1 MQACEPVCRI
11 DRQWK
16 WSPHVVQSWC
26 QASNKRWAKSI
37 AKPSRK
43 THSRN
48 PTTTSVESNLH
59 KFWRTC
65 QGASSPCITGA
76 SQSLQRWS
84 RNPHTTTKKFSYC
97 SVASWWTCKNF
108 DFSVTVRRTQLG
120 ANLKVFF
127 WEFRPNHRVTEMQ
140 ANWYQSFGLE
150 FSFSWYLEWNLSV
163 GEKRWCELDVIL
175 VEVRILRRSWSV
187 HWQEVETDP
196 EFHRASVA
204 GIVLS
209 DVLVRSCGLL
219 RRP

>member
-48 PTTTSVESNLH
+48 PTSVESNLH

-84 RNPHTTTKKFSYC
+84 RNPHTTTKNSAT
-97 SVASWWTCKNF
+97 VALHLDEHAKIST
-108 DFSVTVRRTQLG
+108 SLSQSG
-120 ANLKVFF
+120 A
-127 WEFRPNHRVTEMQ
+127 
-140 ANWYQSFGLE
+140 
-150 FSFSWYLEWNLSV
+150 
-163 GEKRWCELDVIL
+163 
-175 VEVRILRRSWSV
+175 RSWVPIWRCFFGSSD
-187 HWQEVETDP
+187 QIIGSLKCKLIDT
-196 EFHRASVA
+196 RASV
-204 GIVLS
+204 
-209 DVLVRSCGLL
+209 
-219 RRP
+219 